1 MQLDASPVRRA
12 KGISLTPLIDVVFI
26 LLLFFMLSSTFIT
39 WRQLDVA
46 SPADSNSAPP
56 KDIQLIRLTS
66 NQGHF
71 ELEGRVYRDPSRD
84 ELAELVSAKPD
95 AVFAIQADAGLHTQA
110 LITLLDRLKNA
121 GAAHV
126 SLAEGPK

>member
-1 MQLDASPVRRA
+1 MQLDSSPVRRA

-39 WRQLDVA
+39 WRELNVA
-46 SPADSNSAPP
+46 SPADNSDQPP
-56 KDIQLIRLTS
+56 KDLQVIRLTS

-71 ELEGRVYRDPSRD
+71 ELGGRVYADASKD
-84 ELAELVSAKPD
+84 DLAALVAANPD
-95 AVFAIQADAGLHTQA
+95 TVFAIQADAGLHTQA

-126 SLAEGPK
+126 SLAERR

>member
-1 MQLDASPVRRA
+1 MQLDSSPVRRA

-39 WRQLDVA
+39 WRELHVA
-46 SPADSNSAPP
+46 SPADSSDEPP
-56 KDIQLIRLTS
+56 KDLQIIRLTS
-66 NQGHF
+66 NEGQF
-71 ELEGRVYRDPSRD
+71 ELGGRVYVNPGKDD
-84 ELAELVSAKPD
+84 LAAVVAANPD

-110 LITLLDRLKNA
+110 LITLLDGLKNA

-126 SLAEGPK
+126 SLAEGQ